1 MRAKASPKSKK
12 FASVQSLPV
21 CEPNAA
27 GIDVGASELY
37 VAVPPDRAEQ
47 PVRCFGTFTSDLTGL
62 IVWLK
67 TCRITAVA
75 MESTGVYWIPVFQ
88 RLEEAGIRV
97 CLVNARHVKN
107 VPGRKTDVRDCQWL
121 QYLHSVGLL
130 RASFRPAQE
139 ICALR
144 TLGRH
149 RENLLRQAAQE
160 VQRMQKALDEM
171 NLPLHHV
178 ISDLV
183 GQTGSAIIMAILS
196 GERDPRQL
204 IQLRDRR
211 IKASSQ
217 TLIKALEGDYRS
229 ELIFV
234 LRQSWAGWNRL
245 QEYVGECDAEMARMI
260 QSLEGTVDLTQ
271 CPVPPSTKGQRR
283 EKTSKNQPEGPWRQ
297 QFYRMYGVDLT
308 SVPCISVS
316 TVHTLFT
323 ELGRD
328 WTRFPTAGHFAS
340 WLGLCPDNEIS
351 GGKVLRRRTR
361 RTQQRV
367 KNALRMAAQSLVH
380 CKTSILGVRF
390 RRLRSRMGSTHA
402 ITAGA
407 HCLARILW
415 TMVRDRKS
423 YDESLLAE
431 QEAAHQERQKRRL
444 KNLAKQFG
452 FTLVQESD
460 AAVDYESVP

>member
-1 MRAKASPKSKK
+1 MRAKASHKPKK
-12 FASVQSLPV
+12 FAPVQPLPI

-37 VAVPPDRAEQ
+37 VAVPPDRSEQ
-47 PVRCFGTFTSDLTGL
+47 PVRCFGTFTADLTEL
-62 IVWLK
+62 IAWLK
-67 TCRITAVA
+67 ECRITSVA

-107 VPGRKTDVRDCQWL
+107 VPGRKSDVRDCQWL

-130 RASFRPAQE
+130 RASFRPAQK

-144 TLGRH
+144 TLARH
-149 RENLLRQAAQE
+149 RENLLRHAAQE
-160 VQRMQKALDEM
+160 VQHMQKAFDEM
-171 NLPLHHV
+171 NLHLHHV
-178 ISDLV
+178 ITDLV
-183 GQTGSAIIMAILS
+183 GETGSAIVMAILS
-196 GERDPRQL
+196 GQHDARQL
-204 IQLRDRR
+204 VKLRDRR
-211 IKASSQ
+211 IKASEQ
-217 TLIKALEGDYRS
+217 TLIKALEGDYRP

-234 LRQSWAGWNRL
+234 LGQSWESWN
-245 QEYVGECDAEMARMI
+245 QVQKQIAQCDAEMTKMI
-260 QSLEGTVDLTQ
+260 QKLEGTVDLAQ
-271 CPVPPSTKGQRR
+271 SPVPRSTKRDRR

-297 QFYRMYGVDLT
+297 EFYRMFGVDLT

-323 ELGRD
+323 ELGSD
-328 WTRFPTAGHFAS
+328 WSRFPSAGHFAS
-340 WLGLCPDNEIS
+340 WLGLCPDNDIS

-367 KNALRMAAQSLVH
+367 KNALRMAAQSFIH

-390 RRLRSRMGSTHA
+390 RRLRSRLGSPHA

-415 TMVRDRKS
+415 TMVRDRKA
-423 YDESLLAE
+423 YNETILAE
-431 QEAAHQERQKRRL
+431 EEALHKERQTRRL

-452 FTLVQESD
+452 FKLVQESETV
-460 AAVDYESVP
+460 AA